1 MCKAVKALLTH
12 FHSNIIPSTNYK
24 FNQIWEKV
32 KKWNALTIEV
42 EWSIEFESLF
52 QNIEGGSSL
61 IQSGSV
67 DCSLGRKKSIQR
79 KFNLSEENFDNL
91 STGR

>member
-1 MCKAVKALLTH
+1 MCKAVKVLLTH
-12 FHSNIIPSTNYK
+12 FHSNIVPSTNYK

-67 DCSLGRKKSIQR
+67 DCFLERKKSIQT